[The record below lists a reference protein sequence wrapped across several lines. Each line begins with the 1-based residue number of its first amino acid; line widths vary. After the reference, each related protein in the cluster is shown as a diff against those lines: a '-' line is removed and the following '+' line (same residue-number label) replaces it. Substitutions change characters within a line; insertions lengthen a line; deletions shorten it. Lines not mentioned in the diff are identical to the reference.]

1 MATDIRALI
10 VDDEAAAR
18 RGIRL
23 LLEDD
28 PEVEVVGEAATAP
41 EAVERARE
49 EGPDLLFL
57 DIQLGEA
64 DGFSVLEALEEERM
78 PLVVFATAYDRYAV
92 QAFELH
98 AVDYLLKPFS
108 DRRFGEALDRA
119 KRRIRES
126 ELEEVRSR
134 MSRLLREVEEG
145 RSELRESRTGSDRE
159 AVAGGA
165 DSGEEPDRSPGRIT
179 VRSSSRVYFVDVAR
193 IDWIEA
199 AGDYVRLH
207 VGERSFL
214 HRETMYRLEKRLASS
229 DFVRIHR
236 STIVRLERIEAVRF
250 DESGG
255 HHVVL
260 DDGTE
265 HSLSRSGRRRLEEVL
280 GESL

>member
-28 PEVEVVGEAATAP
+28 PEVDVVGEAGTAG

-49 EGPDLLFL
+49 EEPDLLFL
-57 DIQLGEA
+57 DVQLGEG
-64 DGFSVLEALEEERM
+64 DGFSVLEELEDDRM

-108 DRRFGEALDRA
+108 DQRFAEALGRA

-126 ELEEVRSR
+126 ELEEARTR
-134 MSRLLREVEEG
+134 MSRLLREVEE
-145 RSELRESRTGSDRE
+145 DRPE
-159 AVAGGA
+159 ARGVPAERPGAVDPEGGERGAGG
-165 DSGEEPDRSPGRIT
+165 SPGRIM
-179 VRSSSRVYFVDVAR
+179 VRSSSRVYFVDVSR

-207 VGERSFL
+207 VGERSYL
-214 HRETMYRLEKRLASS
+214 HRETMYRLEGRLEPSE
-229 DFVRIHR
+229 FVRIHR
-236 STIVRLERIEAVRF
+236 SAIVRLERIEAVRF

-260 DDGTE
+260 TDGTE
-265 HSLSRSGRRRLEEVL
+265 HSLSRSGRRRLEEAL